1 MLYATSVY
9 HLYTK
14 TYLFFFIIILFL
26 MIENSLYVSGEP
38 SSWQITQAIR
48 YYTSAC
54 LKALKYWWFSA
65 FFCMC
70 KTPIPYAQNNNTTLL
85 ITFYS
90 CVSVN

>member
-14 TYLFFFIIILFL
+14 TYLFFFL
-26 MIENSLYVSGEP
+26 MTENWLHVSGEP
-38 SSWQITQAIR
+38 SNWQITQAIR

-65 FFCMC
+65 FFYVQDTDSICT
-70 KTPIPYAQNNNTTLL
+70 K
-85 ITFYS
+85 
-90 CVSVN
+90 